1 MPGAHVEPASWRSGS
16 AERIEQEERMTA
28 VEEQLREFRG
38 EFNAFRVEVRNEF
51 AAVRKEFREE
61 IAKSADSVRFDLRKE
76 ITESADETRRQ
87 MRVLHEDLV
96 QRIKTLGEGFP
107 PPNTAPS

>member
-1 MPGAHVEPASWRSGS
+1 MPEPTLKQRVGDLEVRADR
-16 AERIEQEERMTA
+16 QEERMAA

-51 AAVRKEFREE
+51 AAVRQEFREE
-61 IAKSADSVRFDLRKE
+61 IAKSADRVREDLRGE
-76 ITESADETRRQ
+76 IAKSADETRRY
-87 MRVLHEDLV
+87 MRVLYEDLV

-107 PPNTAPS
+107 PPTTAP